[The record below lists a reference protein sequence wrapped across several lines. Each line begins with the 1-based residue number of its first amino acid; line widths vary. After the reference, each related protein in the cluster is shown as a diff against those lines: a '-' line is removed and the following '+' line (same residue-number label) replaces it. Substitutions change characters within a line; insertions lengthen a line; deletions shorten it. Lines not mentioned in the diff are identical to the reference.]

1 MHTSNLGD
9 NALMGL
15 GEYEVDDETAG
26 VLLEALGEV
35 YGAMGYTAMP
45 SSMIPA
51 DDNEVMAGITGVTD
65 FGEFGAEPDDDLDDD
80 IEMEGF
86 GEFGDLG
93 ARMPRFRAKWL
104 KKRYVPASR
113 NWRRRF
119 NQAGTNVKERCP
131 RGRKVEFATETRAGK
146 RRYRWVCRERKGGSP
161 TQIWNRKKRRWDARK
176 LFCPA
181 TRGYGMKARIT
192 CSTDRPKGRLKR
204 VAKGIEKGAK
214 KAVKIALTPLTLI
227 GKFALQIVMKIAMPL
242 AKAICKFPEPLF
254 VSVAAAQMP
263 GTHPNYIRGVRKGF
277 CQAIRIRNYS
287 QIRKLLPP
295 ILKISIKVAGA
306 TAVPG
311 LGPAL
316 TIAKSVPGLSKVLSF
331 AGPGGGM
338 GEADPIVLLDSMS
351 QAQMAEGIAGMSDA
365 ELAAGLGV
373 WETKDTAKVALVGG
387 LLALAGYGIYAA
399 TRER

>member
-9 NALMGL
+9 NALMGSL
-15 GEYEVDDETAG
+15 GEMDEESALQ
-26 VLLEALGEV
+26 LLDALGQV

-51 DDNEVMAGITGVTD
+51 DDNQVMAGIMGVAD
-65 FGEFGAEPDDDLDDD
+65 FGEFGAQHEDDLDDD

-104 KKRYVPASR
+104 EKRYVPASR
-113 NWRRRF
+113 NWRRRY
-119 NQAGTNVKERCP
+119 NQAGTNVTERCP

-214 KAVKIALTPLTLI
+214 KAVKLVASPYKFI
-227 GKFALQIVMKIAMPL
+227 GKLYWKLLMKVALPL
-242 AKAICKFPEPLF
+242 ARAICKIPSPLIEAGA
-254 VSVAAAQMP
+254 VAAGRPCP
-263 GTHPNYIRGVRKGF
+263 G
-277 CQAIRIRNYS
+277 AS
-287 QIRKLLPP
+287 
-295 ILKISIKVAGA
+295 A
-306 TAVPG
+306 
-311 LGPAL
+311 
-316 TIAKSVPGLSKVLSF
+316 
-331 AGPGGGM
+331 
-338 GEADPIVLLDSMS
+338 
-351 QAQMAEGIAGMSDA
+351 
-365 ELAAGLGV
+365 
-373 WETKDTAKVALVGG
+373 
-387 LLALAGYGIYAA
+387 
-399 TRER
+399 